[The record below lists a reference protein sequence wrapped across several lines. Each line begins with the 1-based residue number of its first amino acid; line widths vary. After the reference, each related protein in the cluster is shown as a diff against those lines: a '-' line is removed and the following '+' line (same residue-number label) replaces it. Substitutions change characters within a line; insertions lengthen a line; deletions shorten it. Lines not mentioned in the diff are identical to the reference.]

1 MKEGLLLKEFIAHEF
16 RFLLWCLCCGAML
29 GAAYRVLVVFRRLV
43 KHHGFFVALEDV
55 LYWFLSAFVMFA
67 VILVANDGAAR
78 WFSIAGMVVGM
89 VIVSVILKYMEK
101 GVTIIYYKLGKV
113 RERKDGKKK
122 HKTEKCHAKE

>member
-1 MKEGLLLKEFIAHEF
+1 
-16 RFLLWCLCCGAML
+16 
-29 GAAYRVLVVFRRLV
+29 
-43 KHHGFFVALEDV
+43 
-55 LYWFLSAFVMFA
+55 MFA

-113 RERKDGKKK
+113 RERKDGKKNTK
-122 HKTEKCHAKE
+122 QKSVMRKNRKYGNTSLLCRIGAYRIIIPGLRVWLQSCLWR

>member
-1 MKEGLLLKEFIAHEF
+1 MKEFIAHEF

-29 GAAYRVLVVFRRLV
+29 GAAYRALVVFRRLV
-43 KHHGFFVALEDV
+43 KHHGFFVAVEDV

-89 VIVSVILKYMEK
+89 VIVSVILKYVEK

-113 RERKDGKKK
+113 RERKNGKGK
-122 HKTEKCHAKE
+122 HKTEKCNSKE